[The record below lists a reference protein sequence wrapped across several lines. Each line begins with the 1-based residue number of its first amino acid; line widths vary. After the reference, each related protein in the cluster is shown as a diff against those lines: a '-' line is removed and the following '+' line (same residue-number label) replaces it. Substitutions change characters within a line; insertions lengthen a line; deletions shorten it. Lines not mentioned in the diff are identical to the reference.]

1 MHVTL
6 LDVSLWVLAS
16 WLKEVLNCFSA
27 LLKPYIGNAGSNKSN
42 VNTSSS
48 HPVKYSEFQLLRYIR
63 NYGNGRKITSRARVL
78 RGEPIIVTALLRL
91 LGGGRWIASDIT

>member
-48 HPVKYSEFQLLRYIR
+48 HPVKYSEFQLLRYITIEF
-63 NYGNGRKITSRARVL
+63 NHLPGSTFG
-78 RGEPIIVTALLRL
+78 
-91 LGGGRWIASDIT
+91 IAGTVEK